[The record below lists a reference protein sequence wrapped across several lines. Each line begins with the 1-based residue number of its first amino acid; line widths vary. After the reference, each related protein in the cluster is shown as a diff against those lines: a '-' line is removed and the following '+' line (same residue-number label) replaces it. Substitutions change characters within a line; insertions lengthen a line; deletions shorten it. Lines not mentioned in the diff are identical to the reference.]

1 MGIPYYLACMKYTS
15 RMGYGMPETDM
26 ERKIE
31 KYWGRIDRQLNIDDE
46 EEFKQ
51 MVQEIEE
58 QFIDPTEDNPVR
70 AVDVVKWLDPTPL
83 LNILKTR
90 YPYFDMIKERFKS
103 RFRFFAYLTIS
114 KKRNLRQ
121 AYLSLTESDFLKLG
135 FDNIPTYELLREFLY
150 ERIGI
155 EEFPLV
161 FQWIAKELVF
171 LLKKKDILVGT
182 RTFQDATD
190 VRALKH
196 DSDAQYSGYYK
207 ESGYKLDVTIDAEL
221 EIPLHYLPME
231 ITADEGK
238 NLVPSQE
245 QLASLGVQEKE
256 RIVDD
261 KYATYENIAQSEIK
275 GTKMI
280 YGIAKHWVPNPS
292 GDPEEIK
299 QLYQKYHQEDDFVAG
314 ADLEFM
320 LHYLNNKGNY
330 ETVGAYFRNQRMTED
345 EEHPVKY
352 EKKCKERGCR
362 MEGFFGRLKTT
373 TILDDHPGR
382 RGWKGFLLRAGLS
395 MFSLVFAAF
404 IRVQNDV
411 LEHLTNVTYIT

>member
-1 MGIPYYLACMKYTS
+1 MDRRWM
-15 RMGYGMPETDM
+15 GMPEI
-26 ERKIE
+26 EIE
-31 KYWGRIDRQLNIDDE
+31 KHIENYWGNIGRLLNDE
-46 EEFKQ
+46 ERDAFNR
-51 MVQEIEE
+51 IEK
-58 QFIDPTEDNPVR
+58 QFIDPTKDNPVK
-70 AVDVVKWLDPTPL
+70 AVDVVKWLDPTL
-83 LNILKTR
+83 LLDILKVR
-90 YPYFDMIKERFKS
+90 YPYFNMIKERFKP

-121 AYLSLTESDFLKLG
+121 AYLSLTESEFHELG
-135 FDNIPTYELLREFLY
+135 FSNTPTYELLREFLH
-150 ERIGI
+150 ERIGV
-155 EEFPLV
+155 EEFPIV
-161 FQWIAKELVF
+161 FQWIVKELVY
-171 LLKKKDILVGT
+171 LLKKKDIPVGT

-196 DSDAQYSGYYK
+196 DNDAKYSGYYK
-207 ESGYKLDVTIDAEL
+207 ESGYKLDATIDAES

-245 QLASLGVQEKE
+245 QIASLGIQEKE

-261 KYATYENIAQSEIK
+261 KYATYENIAHSETR

-280 YGIAKHWVPNPS
+280 YKIAEHWVSNPN

-299 QLYQKYHQEDDFVAG
+299 RLYQKYHQRDDFVTG
-314 ADLEFM
+314 ADIEFM
-320 LHYLNNKGNY
+320 LRYLNEMG
-330 ETVGAYFRNQRMTED
+330 ESEAVGAYFRNQRMNEAQ
-345 EEHPVKY
+345 EQPKEY
-352 EKKCKERGCR
+352 RKKCKERGSH
-362 MEGFFGRLKTT
+362 MEGFFGRVKTT

-395 MFSLVFAAF
+395 MLSLVFAAL
-404 IRVQNDV
+404 IRMQNGV